1 MRTVK
6 HFVLATLT
14 LGVLGGL
21 ATYQAADTA
30 KPKYTIEEIM
40 GKAHEGKQNSLLS
53 KVVGGKASGD
63 QKKELL
69 SLYED
74 LARNKPEKGSADSWK
89 QKTTALVSAAK
100 DVVDGKADG
109 SRKLRTAAN
118 CKGCHQVHK

>member
-69 SLYED
+69 GLYED

-109 SRKLRTAAN
+109 SRKLRMAAN